1 MNKRKLVVIPPAG
14 REQLQG
20 RNPEQSEYLK
30 LLKDNEQV
38 FAIGRAGTG
47 KTYIPTA
54 YAADLFISKDIKKL
68 ILTRPAVGAGGEQHG
83 FLPGDLSE
91 KLAPWMMPFIDILT
105 ERLGKGNVDDL
116 MAAGKIVVEP
126 FQYMRGRTFDDAI
139 IILDE
144 AQNTTP
150 EQMKLFLTRQGV
162 NSKTIIIGDV
172 KQTDLN
178 KKNGLTWALNLNR
191 QFDISPVITLTQV
204 ERGKKAGQWADAI
217 EEEEEGR

>member
-14 REQLQG
+14 REQLTG
-20 RNPEQSEYLK
+20 RNPEQVEYLK
-30 LLKDNEQV
+30 LLKANEQV

-91 KLAPWMMPFIDILT
+91 KLAPWMMPFIDILV
-105 ERLGKGNVDDL
+105 ERLGKGNVDEL
-116 MAAGKIVVEP
+116 LAAGKIIVEP
-126 FQYMRGRTFDDAI
+126 FQYMRGRTFDDAL

-144 AQNTTP
+144 AQNTSP

-172 KQTDLN
+172 KQTDLK
-178 KKNGLTWALNLNR
+178 KKNGLTWALDLNER
-191 QFDISPVITLTQV
+191 FGISPVVTLTNV

-217 EEEEEGR
+217 EEDEGA